1 MLQYFMQIVV
11 AAVIERDGLVL
22 IGQRKPGKWHALKWE
37 FPGGKVEPGEA
48 PAAALARELEEEL
61 GLSAEIGQ
69 CIADYEFQYPGRS
82 RIRLIFFGVTRIS
95 GEIQNREYHDLRWE
109 KRARLPEY
117 DFLEGDVDFVRSL
130 AGSNSAT

>member
-11 AAVIERDGLVL
+11 AAVIEREGLVL

-48 PAAALARELEEEL
+48 PTAALARELEEEL
-61 GLSAEIGQ
+61 GVSGEIGE
-69 CIADYEFQYPGRS
+69 CIADFEFQYPGRS
-82 RIRLIFFGVTRIS
+82 PIRLIFFGVTRFS
-95 GEIQNREYHDLRWE
+95 GQIQNREYHDLRWE
-109 KRARLPEY
+109 KRDRLLEY

-130 AGSNSAT
+130 AASSSAT